1 MKSITHS
8 GIFRRFIILFFC
20 VAIPFLCIT
29 LFLTW
34 RAEYST
40 RKDMTNAM
48 AQKADY
54 FVQGFEAEYERV
66 VSQQQSLILDYDLIN
81 LAYRGSRMSR
91 LTWTMSIN
99 RLQEKLRT
107 FKNTNEYMRVMS
119 IYMPFMMRVLSS
131 PDGGRYTYNS
141 LLAADLSKLKTMPA
155 HSGVT
160 YVIDGE
166 LAVYTINKSG
176 DDVYYVIETVLSGE
190 RLISAFKHFAGG
202 SGCFLYNTDGIIS
215 LAEDSETARKLSSA
229 LSRSPGEESAEVDGK
244 RYMTVKR
251 QLSVADL
258 TFVSMYDESAV
269 TAPTQLY
276 RFWLWVVIVLF
287 FCLTCFYAFMTH
299 KYMNQPVLVL
309 LEHFKRLEGGDMD
322 SRITGTQHDE
332 FGVLFE
338 RFNQMV
344 NRLNSVILQSYK
356 QTIYLQRAELKQ
368 LQAQINPHF
377 LYNTYF
383 LLHRLIKN
391 DDPLAAAFSK
401 FLGEYF
407 RYITKSS
414 EDMTYLENEDA
425 HARNYANIQAL
436 RFEGRIRVEF
446 DSLPTEMSRVP
457 VPQLIMQPILEN
469 AYLHGL
475 ENLDRDGL
483 LKVKYSMDER
493 AYHIFILNNGGNI
506 NPETFSKLVSEL
518 SGTSDVKECGGLI
531 NIHRR
536 LRLAFGTDSGLKLST
551 QDEFFVVEMIINK
564 P

>member
-20 VAIPFLCIT
+20 VAVPFLSIT
-29 LFLTW
+29 LFLTR
-34 RAEYST
+34 RAEYLT
-40 RKDMTNAM
+40 RKETSNAM

-54 FVQGFEAEYERV
+54 FVQGFESEYTRV
-66 VSQQQSLILDYDLIN
+66 VGQQQSFMLDHDLIN
-81 LAYRGSRMSR
+81 LSYRGSRMSR
-91 LTWTMSIN
+91 LTWTMSVN
-99 RLQEKLRT
+99 RLQEKLKM
-107 FKNTNEYMRVMS
+107 FKNTNDSMLVMS

-141 LLAADLSKLKTMPA
+141 LKAADLSRLETMPG

-160 YVIDGE
+160 YVTDGG
-166 LAVYTINKSG
+166 LAVYTLNKRGG
-176 DDVYYVIETVLSGE
+176 DVRYAIETVLSGDS
-190 RLISAFKHFAGG
+190 LVSAFKHFAGG
-202 SGCFLYNTDGIIS
+202 SGCFLYNTDGIIAQ
-215 LAEDSETARKLSSA
+215 AEDAETARSLSAA

-244 RYMTVKR
+244 RYMAVKR

-258 TFVSMYDESAV
+258 TFVSFYDESAV
-269 TAPTQLY
+269 TAPSQLY
-276 RFWLWVVIVLF
+276 RFWLWAVIVLF

-299 KYMNQPVLVL
+299 KYMSQPVLVL
-309 LEHFKRLEGGDMD
+309 LEHFKRLESGDLD

-332 FGVLFE
+332 FGVLFD

-344 NRLNSVILQSYK
+344 DRLNSVILQSYK

-383 LLHRLIKN
+383 LLHRLIKRN
-391 DDPLAAAFSK
+391 DPIAAKFSK
-401 FLGEYF
+401 LLGEYF

-414 EDMTYLENEDA
+414 EDMTNFENEDS

-446 DSLPTEMSRVP
+446 DDLPPEMARMP

-475 ENLDRDGL
+475 EDLDGDGL
-483 LKVKYSMDER
+483 LKVIYNIDEKS
-493 AYHIFILNNGGNI
+493 YHIFIMNNGGNI
-506 NPETFSKLVSEL
+506 NAETLSKLVSGL
-518 SGTSDVKECGGLI
+518 SGAADVKECGGLT

-536 LRLAFGTDSGLKLST
+536 LQLAFGTGSGLKLST
-551 QDEFFVVEMIINK
+551 QGNFFVVEMVINK